1 MLDLY
6 GNPSSIHRFGSQVG
20 ERLNQARGQVA
31 SLIGAADPVEVIFT
45 SCGTEGDNAAIR
57 GLLQMRPEKRHIIT
71 TQVEHPAIL
80 GLCQHLEKKG
90 YRVTWLGVDRDG
102 MLDLDELR
110 EALTSETALVSIMFA
125 NNETGVIFPIE
136 QIGEIVKGKGVPFH
150 VDAVQAAGK
159 LAIDVKSSPVDLMTV
174 SAHKFHG
181 PEGGWCSLR
190 SARHDVSAVYHRRT
204 SGAQPACRNGKRRRY
219 CRHGQSGGIGS
230 ETVSRM
236 ITATDWLFARSL
248 QDSLLESCPS
258 ARVNGDKVKRLPN
271 TLNMSFRYLEG
282 ESILVLLDQ
291 HGICASTGSACT
303 AGSSEPS
310 HVLRAMRIPADWL
323 QGAIRFSLSR
333 FNTEEEVRFVNE
345 KMPSIVKRLEGLSA
359 LGKLAVEQTESDAS
373 SDTFQRN
380 RSKGVA
386 DELDADSSTG
396 GLRVARDHLSF
407 DPRSREMLLNCRDR
421 SATECARKNS
431 WRKSFEILCAAV

>member
-1 MLDLY
+1 MTSEIYFDNNATTRVRPEVFEALAPYYAEFY
-6 GNPSSIHRFGSQVG
+6 GNPSSIHRFGSQVSH
-20 ERLNQARGQVA
+20 RLSEARVQVA

-45 SCGTEGDNAAIR
+45 SCGTEGENAAVR
-57 GLLQMRPEKRHIIT
+57 GLLEMRPDKRQIIT

-90 YRVTWLGVDRDG
+90 YRVTWLGVDQDG

-110 EALTSETALVSIMFA
+110 EALTDETALVSIMFA

-136 QIGEIVKGKGVPFH
+136 QIGEIVKSKGVPFH

-159 LAIDVKSSPVDLMTV
+159 LALDVKNSPVDLMTL

-181 PEGGWCSLR
+181 PKGVGALYVRRGMTVPPFIIGGHQERSRRAGTENVAGIVGMGKAAELALKIQMVYFAWIGALR
-190 SARHDVSAVYHRRT
+190 D
-204 SGAQPACRNGKRRRY
+204 Q
-219 CRHGQSGGIGS
+219 
-230 ETVSRM
+230 
-236 ITATDWLFARSL
+236 L
-248 QDSLLESCPS
+248 QNSLLESCPS

-271 TLNMSFRYLEG
+271 TLNISFRYLEG

-310 HVLRAMRIPADWL
+310 HVLRAMRTPADWL
-323 QGAIRFSLSR
+323 QGAVRFSLSR
-333 FNTEEEVRFVNE
+333 FNTEDEVRFINE

-359 LGKLAVEQTESDAS
+359 LGKLAVQHRNQTPGSDNPAAS
-373 SDTFQRN
+373 
-380 RSKGVA
+380 
-386 DELDADSSTG
+386 EHG
-396 GLRVARDHLSF
+396 GRL
-407 DPRSREMLLNCRDR
+407 
-421 SATECARKNS
+421 
-431 WRKSFEILCAAV
+431 

>member
-1 MLDLY
+1 MTREIYFDNNATTRVMPEVFEAMVPYYAELY

-20 ERLNQARGQVA
+20 ERLSQARTQVA

-57 GLLQMRPEKRHIIT
+57 GLLETQPEKRHIIT

-80 GLCQHLEKKG
+80 GLCEHLEKKR
-90 YRVTWLGVDRDG
+90 YRVTWLGVDQDG

-110 EALTSETALVSIMFA
+110 EALTNETALVSIMFA

-136 QIGEIVKGKGVPFH
+136 QIGEIVKSRGVPFH

-159 LAIDVKSSPVDLMTV
+159 LPMDVKNSPVDLMTL

-181 PEGGWCSLR
+181 PKGVGALYVRRGLTFPPFIIGGHQERSRRGGTENVAGIVGMGKAAELALKNQKDD
-190 SARHDVSAVYHRRT
+190 SARIRALRD
-204 SGAQPACRNGKRRRY
+204 Q
-219 CRHGQSGGIGS
+219 
-230 ETVSRM
+230 
-236 ITATDWLFARSL
+236 L

-271 TLNMSFRYLEG
+271 TLNISFRYLEG

-310 HVLRAMRIPADWL
+310 HVLRAMRTPADWL
-323 QGAIRFSLSR
+323 QGAVRFSLSR
-333 FNTEEEVRFVNE
+333 FNTEDEVRFINE

-359 LGKLAVEQTESDAS
+359 MGKLAVQ
-373 SDTFQRN
+373 QRN
-380 RSKGVA
+380 QTPGSDNQTA
-386 DELDADSSTG
+386 SEQHG
-396 GLRVARDHLSF
+396 GRL
-407 DPRSREMLLNCRDR
+407 
-421 SATECARKNS
+421 
-431 WRKSFEILCAAV
+431 

>member
-1 MLDLY
+1 MTSEIYFDNNATTRVVPEVFESMAPFYAEFY

-20 ERLNQARGQVA
+20 EHLGQARAQVA

-57 GLLQMRPEKRHIIT
+57 GLLKMRPEKRQIIT

-90 YRVTWLGVDRDG
+90 YRVTWLGVDQDG

-110 EALTSETALVSIMFA
+110 EAISNETALVSIMFA

-136 QIGEIVKGKGVPFH
+136 QIGEIVKSKGVPFH

-159 LAIDVKSSPVDLMTV
+159 LAIDVKNIPIDLMTL

-181 PEGGWCSLR
+181 PKGVGALYVRRGISFPPFIIGGHQERGRRAGTENVAGIVGMGKAAELALKNQKDDSLR
-190 SARHDVSAVYHRRT
+190 IRALRD
-204 SGAQPACRNGKRRRY
+204 Q
-219 CRHGQSGGIGS
+219 
-230 ETVSRM
+230 
-236 ITATDWLFARSL
+236 L
-248 QDSLLESCPS
+248 QHSLLESCPS

-271 TLNMSFRYLEG
+271 TLNISFRYLEG

-310 HVLRAMRIPADWL
+310 HVLRAMKTPADWL
-323 QGAIRFSLSR
+323 QGAVRFSLSR
-333 FNTEEEVRFVNE
+333 FNTEDEVRLINE

-359 LGKLAVEQTESDAS
+359 LGKLAVQGRNQTPGSDNS
-373 SDTFQRN
+373 S
-380 RSKGVA
+380 GV
-386 DELDADSSTG
+386 G
-396 GLRVARDHLSF
+396 
-407 DPRSREMLLNCRDR
+407 
-421 SATECARKNS
+421 
-431 WRKSFEILCAAV
+431 AVRG

>member
-1 MLDLY
+1 MTREIYFDNNATTAVMPEVFEAMAPYYAELY

-20 ERLNQARGQVA
+20 ERLSQARAGVA

-57 GLLQMRPEKRHIIT
+57 GLLEMRPEKRQIIT

-90 YRVTWLGVDRDG
+90 YRVTWLGVDQDG

-110 EALTSETALVSIMFA
+110 EALTNETALVSIMFA

-136 QIGEIVKGKGVPFH
+136 QIGEIVKSRGVPFH

-159 LAIDVKSSPVDLMTV
+159 LPIDVKNSPVDLMTL

-181 PEGGWCSLR
+181 PKGVGALYVRRGLTFPPFIIGGHQERSRRAGTENVAGIVGMGKAAELALKNQKDDAVGIRALR
-190 SARHDVSAVYHRRT
+190 D
-204 SGAQPACRNGKRRRY
+204 Q
-219 CRHGQSGGIGS
+219 
-230 ETVSRM
+230 
-236 ITATDWLFARSL
+236 L
-248 QDSLLESCPS
+248 QDLLLESCPS
-258 ARVNGDKVKRLPN
+258 ARVNGGKVKRLPN
-271 TLNMSFRYLEG
+271 TLNISFRYLEG

-291 HGICASTGSACT
+291 YGICASTGSACT

-310 HVLRAMRIPADWL
+310 HVLRAMRTPADWL
-323 QGAIRFSLSR
+323 QGAVRFSLSR
-333 FNTEEEVRFVNE
+333 FNTEDEVRFINE

-359 LGKLAVEQTESDAS
+359 LGKLAGQ
-373 SDTFQRN
+373 QRN
-380 RSKGVA
+380 ETPGSGN
-386 DELDADSSTG
+386 SSG
-396 GLRVARDHLSF
+396 IGARG
-407 DPRSREMLLNCRDR
+407 
-421 SATECARKNS
+421 
-431 WRKSFEILCAAV
+431 